1 MVEITRLIA
10 EHHHTLYRFAFR
22 LTGSAADAEALTQ
35 EAFLVAQQ
43 RLHQLRDESTA
54 DRWLLAVVR
63 SCFLKSR
70 RRKRPMS
77 ASAAVV
83 NVDEIPE
90 DAPAAE
96 NIDQEALQRA
106 LSELPDDYRLV
117 VVMFYFEQRSYKEIA
132 ETLRVPMGTVMS
144 RLSRAKGQLRQRL
157 LQARD
162 GNAPGSA
169 ARQPTANE
177 L

>member
-10 EHHHTLYRFAFR
+10 EYHKQLYRYAFR
-22 LTGSAADAEALTQ
+22 LTGSQADAEDLTQ

-43 RLHQLRDESTA
+43 RLHQLRDESKA

-70 RRKRPMS
+70 RRKRPLS
-77 ASAAVV
+77 ASAAVL
-83 NVDEIPE
+83 NVDEIAE
-90 DAPAAE
+90 DTPAAE
-96 NIDQEALQRA
+96 EIDRDALQRA
-106 LSELPDDYRLV
+106 LNELSDDYRLV

-157 LQARD
+157 VEADKRRS
-162 GNAPGSA
+162 GGA
-169 ARQPTANE
+169 AQGQPTTR
-177 L
+177 